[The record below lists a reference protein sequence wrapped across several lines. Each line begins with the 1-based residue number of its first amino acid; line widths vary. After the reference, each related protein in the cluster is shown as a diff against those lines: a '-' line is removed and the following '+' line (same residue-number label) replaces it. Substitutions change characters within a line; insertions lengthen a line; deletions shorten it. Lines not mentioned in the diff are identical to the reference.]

1 MLLIYKAQASMCLSG
16 LKSWLLKSRIYTT
29 LNRSAAFTCY
39 FRKWA
44 VEEFPIFYFSHQRK
58 AAIIVQQPS
67 PGGEN
72 PPCCAEPS
80 SPPRQTRV
88 AAVTEGTS
96 GSTATVRWIG
106 VCFWAVWSD
115 VPEVGIWFFFLFVCL
130 RSTGWAALN
139 IIIRCTGSACHGP
152 GMCPDLLP
160 CTWRGQQQSHPSSS
174 LSLSP
179 QGETWHS
186 CVSIWTL
193 RCKLAG

>member
-16 LKSWLLKSRIYTT
+16 LKSWLLKSRIYTI
-29 LNRSAAFTCY
+29 LNRSAALTCY

-44 VEEFPIFYFSHQRK
+44 VEEFSIFYFSHQRK

-115 VPEVGIWFFFLFVCL
+115 VPEVGIWVGFFCLVEIHRVGRFEHHYPLRWVCL
-130 RSTGWAALN
+130 PWTRDVSWPPALHLERAAAKSPQL
-139 IIIRCTGSACHGP
+139 
-152 GMCPDLLP
+152 
-160 CTWRGQQQSHPSSS
+160 
-174 LSLSP
+174 LSLPLSSRGNMA
-179 QGETWHS
+179 Q
-186 CVSIWTL
+186 L
-193 RCKLAG
+193 REHLNSEV